1 MTRRIIPI
9 LLIALIYGNAAILL
23 AQEPLNKNWDS
34 QKIKGVRYVPYPSL
48 DGSPFLSDIWLQGHV
63 EFSNGEISDSLSLR
77 YSAYEDELIYYNK
90 EIPCH
95 VVIDKETING
105 FSLVNENGNTRFFR
119 KQYYGE
125 SQPGDRF
132 FEVLSKGAT
141 DLIVFRRHFLKTVPP
156 YIGELGLMN
165 NQAYAADYQYLF
177 YSTEKG
183 YTIARLNGNSFLEK
197 FAIKD
202 RKQIQRVLRKNKIN
216 IQDEET
222 LVQAWHVIEKGGFK
236 VIF

>member
-1 MTRRIIPI
+1 MTRRIIP
-9 LLIALIYGNAAILL
+9 LLMIALIYGNAAILK

-48 DGSPFLSDIWLQGHV
+48 DGSPFLFDIWLQGNV
-63 EFSNGEISDSLSLR
+63 EFSNGEISDTLSIR

-95 VVIDKETING
+95 VVIDKETISG
-105 FSLVNENGNTRFFR
+105 FSITNKKGNTRFFR
-119 KQYYGE
+119 KQYYDG
-125 SQPGDRF
+125 SQPGDHF

-141 DLIVFRRHFLKTVPP
+141 DLIVYRRHFLVKVQLYTGDNG
-156 YIGELGLMN
+156 IAN
-165 NQAYAADYQYLF
+165 DQAYVPSYQYFF
-177 YSTEKG
+177 YSSEKG
-183 YTIARLNGNSFLEK
+183 YTTVRLNENSFLDQFEV
-197 FAIKD
+197 KD
-202 RKQIQRVLRKNKIN
+202 RKPVKRVLRKNKID

-222 LVQAWHVIEKGGFK
+222 LVLAWHTIEKGGFK